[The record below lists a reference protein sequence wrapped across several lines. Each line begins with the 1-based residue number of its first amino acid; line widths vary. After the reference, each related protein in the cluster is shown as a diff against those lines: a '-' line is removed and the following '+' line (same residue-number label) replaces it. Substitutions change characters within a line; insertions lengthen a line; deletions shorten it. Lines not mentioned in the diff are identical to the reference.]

1 MKITPYNL
9 HKAPLL
15 LTMTPVSKQ
24 PKSNPGINWSLT
36 VYPIKRVKDLLLPLP
51 SLFLSVIPAG
61 NLLLT
66 CTPH

>member
-1 MKITPYNL
+1 
-9 HKAPLL
+9 
-15 LTMTPVSKQ
+15 MTPVSKQ